1 MKNISYITVTILVAG
16 LAVNGCKK
24 ANPEGSVVPEK
35 NSILTVDM
43 QKPVQKDIAEILTY
57 SGTVTGEEETAI
69 RSKISETVVEV
80 PVSVGQYVKKGTVLV
95 KFDNTTGTTQYEQAK
110 SNFELAQKT
119 YDRNLNLFKV
129 GGISQQML
137 DQAKTQLDVA
147 ASNYN
152 GVKSMVQVE
161 APIDGTVTSINVN
174 PGDFVTVGSAVAVVS
189 NLSSL
194 KTTIDLSAKDISKVK
209 VGTQVKVS
217 LVDYP
222 NETATGRVYEVAK
235 SADNST
241 RTFAAKIRLSKPGS
255 VFKSGLFAR
264 VEISTSENK
273 TGFVIPVSALY
284 TSNSHPA
291 VFVVKD
297 SVAYVQQIEIGYRD
311 NSNVAVIS
319 GITASDYVVTS
330 GTLLLKNGDKI
341 NPKKLN

>member
-1 MKNISYITVTILVAG
+1 MKNISYIVVTILVAG
-16 LAVNGCKK
+16 LAVSGCKK

-35 NSILTVDM
+35 NSVLTVDM

-137 DQAKTQLDVA
+137 DQTKTQLDVA
-147 ASNYN
+147 ASNFN

-174 PGDFVTVGSAVAVVS
+174 AGDFVTVGSAVAVVS
-189 NLSSL
+189 NLNSL

-235 SADNST
+235 SADNNT
-241 RTFAAKIRLSKPGS
+241 RTFAAKIRLSKPS
-255 VFKSGLFAR
+255 SAFKSGLFAR